1 MFITTINNLVVL
13 VIRNPSY
20 ATNNCGFFFFFICQ
34 HPARGVGKAMKEKER
49 ERNIYIFLGLEIDIE
64 CNK

>member
-1 MFITTINNLVVL
+1 MQPTTM
-13 VIRNPSY
+13 
-20 ATNNCGFFFFFICQ
+20 AFFFFICQ

>member
-1 MFITTINNLVVL
+1 MFVTTKNNLVAL

-20 ATNNCGFFFFFICQ
+20 ATNCGFFFFICQ